1 MFDIVSI
8 TETSKNLTYL
18 CTSKRND
25 LLCLLVQGY
34 VRIFDVLKH
43 GNKCEI
49 SYILLEGN
57 PFGIVMY

>member
-8 TETSKNLTYL
+8 TETSKK
-18 CTSKRND
+18 SHIFV
-25 LLCLLVQGY
+25 LVQGY
-34 VRIFDVLKH
+34 VRIFDVFKH